1 MDIDLSMFGLSGH
14 ESAVYASLVTEGPA
28 VLATLAKRINRHR
41 PTVSIA
47 VKALVKRGIIK
58 TQKRGQ
64 RQLFVAL
71 SPMALRQ
78 DFAQRSSDATEAL
91 ESLDR
96 AYMKQSEA
104 MTVREIEGKT
114 ALRQLFLDMVER
126 LPKEGVFYRYIAGS
140 DRQDIEPYV
149 HPGYRETRDKKNIQ
163 QLAITSVAMKGK
175 PFKKG
180 MGCLWKV
187 IPQQEDQ
194 FEYGIAQ
201 LIFGNTVAFIDYVT
215 ETAVIIEGARF
226 AKYQAAIHRSLY
238 TRLSDRVV

>member
-1 MDIDLSMFGLSGH
+1 MDIDLSMFGLSAH
-14 ESAVYASLVTEGPA
+14 ESAVYSSLIVDGPA
-28 VLATLAKRINRHR
+28 PLATLAKRINRHR

-47 VKALVKRGIIK
+47 IKSLVGRSLIK
-58 TQKRGQ
+58 MQKRGA
-64 RQLFVAL
+64 RQMLVAL
-71 SPMALRQ
+71 SPSSLRQ
-78 DFAQRSSDATEAL
+78 ELAERSSAASNAL

-96 AYMKQSEA
+96 AYTKQSEA

-149 HPGYRETRDKKNIQ
+149 HPGYREIRDKKNIQ

-187 IPQQEDQ
+187 IPTNEDQ

-215 ETAVIIEGARF
+215 ETAIVIEGARF
-226 AKYQAAIHRSLY
+226 AKFQSAIHRSLY
-238 TRLSDRVV
+238 ARLSDRVV